1 MMFTPNV
8 ANKMVRQISVS
19 VRATILLSFL
29 VTMGCQDKPAAAPTV
44 ANPPTNP
51 TVPSATLDTPDA
63 TAQPAATTIAA
74 PRGQLL
80 YQPNFFWSDGEET
93 AQGTGFFVKAPS
105 GKLVAVTSAHFIDA
119 DGPALLKA
127 EWQTIDGNE
136 LAATLTKSWGPPGKL
151 GRSQF
156 DQRRDYLLFPAEP
169 DIEVPHVFE
178 FDPRPRVEDEEL
190 IWFVD
195 KDGSKSAADQRVVSG
210 SVTLESPL
218 ALIIELDEPIK
229 LQSQSGSPFIS
240 QKTGKV
246 IGILSSATQ
255 DGDRVKLIA
264 APVKKMVEQ
273 LQDESLFPELR
284 TVIGKTQPAEE
295 NSTPDRLE

>member
-1 MMFTPNV
+1 MTDPRKSLPFLAFCLPG
-8 ANKMVRQISVS
+8 
-19 VRATILLSFL
+19 LLL
-29 VTMGCQDKPAAAPTV
+29 VTGCQEKPPFANTAAAEKQSPAVVDSPGPEIPEPASEPAAAIT
-44 ANPPTNP
+44 
-51 TVPSATLDTPDA
+51 
-63 TAQPAATTIAA
+63 A

-80 YQPNFFWSDGEET
+80 YQPHFFWSDGEET

-151 GRSQF
+151 GRSQY

-169 DIEVPHVFE
+169 EIEVPHIFD
-178 FDPRPRVEDEEL
+178 FDPRPRVEEDEL

-195 KDGSKSAADQRVVSG
+195 KDGSMSADDQRVVSG
-210 SVTLESPL
+210 SVTFVNPL

-255 DGDRVKLIA
+255 DGDRVQLIA

-284 TVIGKTQPAEE
+284 TVIGKAQPAEE
-295 NSTPDRLE
+295 KSTPDGLK